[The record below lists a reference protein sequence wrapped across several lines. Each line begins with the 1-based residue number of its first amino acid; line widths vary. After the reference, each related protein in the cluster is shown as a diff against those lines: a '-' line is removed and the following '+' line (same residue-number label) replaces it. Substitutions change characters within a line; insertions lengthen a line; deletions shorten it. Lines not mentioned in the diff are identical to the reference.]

1 MSVKSISISA
11 TEDKWLTHAAD
22 VAIESARKLFQ
33 EPGGVIP
40 PGTPIG
46 RLSNFEWGQLV
57 AAILFGWINVRAQQA
72 TREGFD
78 TERTIHEIALNPPPW
93 DVGMV
98 IAILPKLAESCPDIN
113 WSKPL
118 GAWGKEELASFLLTA
133 FQLIERGRIA
143 RDTNDMGGVMRQSSA
158 EDIARQTR
166 RRISF

>member
-1 MSVKSISISA
+1 MISISA
-11 TEDKWLTHAAD
+11 SEDRWLTHAAD
-22 VAIESARKLFQ
+22 ASIEAARKLFQ
-33 EPGGVIP
+33 EPGGIP
-40 PGTPIG
+40 PGFPIG
-46 RLSNFEWGQLV
+46 SLSNFEWGKLV

-78 TERTIHEIALNPPPW
+78 TERTIREIALDPPPW

-98 IAILPKLAESCPDIN
+98 IAILPKLAESCPNIN

-118 GAWGKEELASFLLTA
+118 GAWGKEELASFLLKA
-133 FQLIERGRIA
+133 LQLIDRGRIA
-143 RDTNDMGGVMRQSSA
+143 RDTNEGGVMRQSSA